1 MPDETRAV
9 IARVQGL
16 LGLPAND
23 RTLIEDALT
32 EGYAQALALEA
43 ERRRLERR
51 IAELAGGLSGD
62 GDRDQV
68 SELAKLAGRRT
79 RADGDLTRLRD
90 MLRALREHLAAAHA
104 ASSAV

>member
-9 IARVQGL
+9 IARVQDL
-16 LGLPAND
+16 LGLPATD

-51 IAELAGGLSGD
+51 IAELAGGLTGD
-62 GDRDQV
+62 GDGDSV
-68 SELAKLAGRRT
+68 SELAELAGRRT
-79 RADGDLTRLRD
+79 CADGELTRLRD
-90 MLRALREHLAAAHA
+90 VLQALRRHVAAAQP
-104 ASSAV
+104 SSAV